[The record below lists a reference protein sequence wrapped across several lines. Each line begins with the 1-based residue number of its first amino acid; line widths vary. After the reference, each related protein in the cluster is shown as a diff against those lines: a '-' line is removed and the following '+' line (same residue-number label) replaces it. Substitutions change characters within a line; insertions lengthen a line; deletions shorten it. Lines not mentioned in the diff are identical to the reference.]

1 MTSESIIKGEE
12 NNQMGENRP
21 PSETVVLASLPGMN
35 RKFVLQ
41 HCQNLNQNR
50 ATTVK
55 VGNIIFIRLPP
66 FLGSHG
72 VVWPLSAACE
82 RLAALVSRA
91 QILREPKLCS
101 RCCDTNHHVK
111 KPIILK
117 A

>member
-1 MTSESIIKGEE
+1 
-12 NNQMGENRP
+12 MGENLP
-21 PSETVVLASLPGMN
+21 PSVTVFPASLPGIN
-35 RKFVLQ
+35 RKFALLY
-41 HCQNLNQNR
+41 CQNCNQNR

-72 VVWPLSAACE
+72 VVWPLSAARE

-91 QILREPKLCS
+91 QILRETKLCS
-101 RCCDTNHHVK
+101 RCRDTNHHVK